1 VLESL
6 SFPADSCPILPA
18 PEPPIL
24 QKLVDLT
31 ELANFPDSMD
41 QQLVFDYSRAI

>member
-1 VLESL
+1 MLESF
-6 SFPADSCPILPA
+6 SSPADSYPILPA

-24 QKLVDLT
+24 QKPVDLT
-31 ELANFPDSMD
+31 DLANLLNSKD